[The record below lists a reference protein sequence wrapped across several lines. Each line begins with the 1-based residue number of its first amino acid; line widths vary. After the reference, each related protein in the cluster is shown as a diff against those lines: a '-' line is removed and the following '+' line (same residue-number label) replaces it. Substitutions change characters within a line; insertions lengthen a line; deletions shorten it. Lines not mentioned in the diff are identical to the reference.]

1 MPETRSLCSGPT
13 SAARSAL
20 QDVVLGGLGGD
31 PLVACL
37 KGEALAMVDDPEVQ
51 VELGAAG
58 EGVEYALLPDHL
70 RYRTVAVLVPVPQD
84 FLGRDV
90 APPELGEPEAVR
102 LDVGRE
108 LPVVRDVGE
117 LDLDLRQ
124 HPVEGQSLQEVTVLQ
139 FVEQVA
145 GRQRRVQGDSA
156 AELYH
161 LGVDYL
167 HAPLAG
173 DGDPVVAILYEV
185 DVPNLVQADR
195 GQLFAPVHDLV
206 YAPPAGPEVGLGGHE
221 RPVEVPVT
229 SDAADYLRDGHLP
242 HPQVDL

>member
-37 KGEALAMVDDPEVQ
+37 KGEARAMVDDPEVQ

-102 LDVGRE
+102 LESKGTLLRSSTTSASIISTPRWRATE
-108 LPVVRDVGE
+108 TLWLP
-117 LDLDLRQ
+117 
-124 HPVEGQSLQEVTVLQ
+124 SWTK
-139 FVEQVA
+139 
-145 GRQRRVQGDSA
+145 
-156 AELYH
+156 
-161 LGVDYL
+161 
-167 HAPLAG
+167 
-173 DGDPVVAILYEV
+173 
-185 DVPNLVQADR
+185 
-195 GQLFAPVHDLV
+195 
-206 YAPPAGPEVGLGGHE
+206 
-221 RPVEVPVT
+221 
-229 SDAADYLRDGHLP
+229 
-242 HPQVDL
+242 